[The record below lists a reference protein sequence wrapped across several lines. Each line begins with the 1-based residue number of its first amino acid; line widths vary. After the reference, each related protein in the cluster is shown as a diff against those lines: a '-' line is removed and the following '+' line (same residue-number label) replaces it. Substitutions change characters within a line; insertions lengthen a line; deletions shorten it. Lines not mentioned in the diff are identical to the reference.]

1 MGLSQ
6 VALFTSLVIA
16 GGVGLQYPLG
26 MLSDRFDRRL
36 VVISCFLA
44 VAAIC
49 APLAL
54 VVMPGFATVAM
65 ITFVFLYLPIVTLVV
80 YSFNEAASMARWE
93 GFSLRWYEA
102 ALSNRQVQD
111 VSIRSLVIAGWAA
124 TLATILATMA
134 ALATTRSERRFP
146 GQTMVY
152 ALINQP
158 LMVPEI
164 VTGVALLIFFA
175 MIKVSTGYQGLG
187 YLVAAH
193 TAFCIPFAY
202 LPIRARLETMD
213 LTLER
218 AAADLYATPL
228 QAFRHVTLPLLVP
241 GVIAGFM
248 LAFVTSLDT
257 VVITEFIK
265 SAGQDTLPTYMLGQ
279 LRRVI
284 TPEMNAISTLFLL
297 LSLIAVTVF
306 FLLSRKKT

>member
-1 MGLSQ
+1 MGKRNFSI
-6 VALFTSLVIA
+6 ASL
-16 GGVGLQYPLG
+16 
-26 MLSDRFDRRL
+26 
-36 VVISCFLA
+36 
-44 VAAIC
+44 
-49 APLAL
+49 
-54 VVMPGFATVAM
+54 PGFATVAM
-65 ITFVFLYLPIVTLVV
+65 ITFAFLYLPIVTLVV

-102 ALSNRQVQD
+102 ALNNRQVQD
-111 VSIRSLVIAGWAA
+111 VSIRSLVIAAWAA
-124 TLATILATMA
+124 TLATMLATMA
-134 ALATTRSERRFP
+134 ALATTRNERRFP

-218 AAADLYATPL
+218 AAADLYATPW

-279 LRRVI
+279 MRRVI

-306 FLLSRKKT
+306 FLLSRKKA

>member
-1 MGLSQ
+1 MGKRNFSI
-6 VALFTSLVIA
+6 ASL
-16 GGVGLQYPLG
+16 
-26 MLSDRFDRRL
+26 
-36 VVISCFLA
+36 
-44 VAAIC
+44 
-49 APLAL
+49 
-54 VVMPGFATVAM
+54 PGFGTIAM

-102 ALSNRQVQD
+102 ALNNRQVQD
-111 VSIRSLVIAGWAA
+111 VSIRSLVIAAWAA
-124 TLATILATMA
+124 SLATILATMA
-134 ALATTRSERRFP
+134 ALATTRNERRFP

-187 YLVAAH
+187 YLIAAH

-279 LRRVI
+279 MRRVI

-306 FLLSRKKT
+306 FLLSRKKA

>member
-1 MGLSQ
+1 MGKRNFSI
-6 VALFTSLVIA
+6 ASL
-16 GGVGLQYPLG
+16 
-26 MLSDRFDRRL
+26 
-36 VVISCFLA
+36 
-44 VAAIC
+44 
-49 APLAL
+49 
-54 VVMPGFATVAM
+54 PGFGVIAM

-102 ALSNRQVQD
+102 ALNNRQVQD
-111 VSIRSLVIAGWAA
+111 VSIRSLVIASWAA

-134 ALATTRSERRFP
+134 ALATTRNERRFP

-187 YLVAAH
+187 YLIAAH

-279 LRRVI
+279 MRRVI

-306 FLLSRKKT
+306 FLLSRKKA